1 MAYQVIGILG
11 CQGMLGSD
19 LAQYAESHDYTV
31 RYYDLPKFDINN
43 DECLDEIAANCDVI
57 VNCAAY
63 TDVEKAETDT
73 EMANRVNGHAVGRLG
88 RVAKRTGI
96 PLLHISTDF
105 VFDGKKQTPYIET
118 DIPNPVNEYGR
129 SKLLG
134 EKLLMESGCRS
145 CILRIE
151 WTYGQNG
158 GNFITKIL
166 SAADRYDQ
174 ISVVDDQIGSPTY
187 TAEVAK
193 VIVELLSQKTFPI
206 GIYHCAARGYVSRYE
221 LAQYLFERIGRT
233 IELIP
238 SKTSDYK
245 TVAQRPLN
253 SRFDCTKLEMLLNRP
268 ISQWQEML
276 GKYLEMIVI

>member
-31 RYYDLPKFDINN
+31 RDYDLPKFDINN

-73 EMANRVNGHAVGRLG
+73 EMANRVNGYAVGRLG
-88 RVAKRTGI
+88 RVARRTGI

-134 EKLLMESGCRS
+134 EKLLMESGCQS
-145 CILRIE
+145 CILRLE

-158 GNFITKIL
+158 ENFITKVL
-166 SAADRYDQ
+166 SAADRYDR
-174 ISVVDDQIGSPTY
+174 IYVVEQNRDAQLHN
-187 TAEVAK
+187 
-193 VIVELLSQKTFPI
+193 LLLLETRVSQEK
-206 GIYHCAARGYVSRYE
+206 
-221 LAQYLFERIGRT
+221 
-233 IELIP
+233 LIP
-238 SKTSDYK
+238 ILHYNGLPINAAVITD
-245 TVAQRPLN
+245 R
-253 SRFDCTKLEMLLNRP
+253 
-268 ISQWQEML
+268 ISQEVD
-276 GKYLEMIVI
+276 KVVAA